1 MSGSTNDKVKT
12 GKDLAEDALKAASQD
27 LDEVANS
34 DQLAETLQHLQA
46 VIERNANELNNL
58 NQKLKEKR
66 SMFKNVFES
75 DATLAKLEEEYT
87 KILDK
92 LKESKARIQAS
103 PEATA
108 LKTQIAEL
116 NEQKKEIEE
125 TLSSHLL
132 NYYQLTGSTSF
143 DTSDGDQWEFVVKA
157 KVKSRK
163 R

>member
-1 MSGSTNDKVKT
+1 MSNKSQKPKT
-12 GKDLAEDALKAASQD
+12 GKDLVNEALDAASQD
-27 LDEVANS
+27 VSDEVATS
-34 DQLAETLQHLQA
+34 DQLAETLMHLQA
-46 VIERNANELNNL
+46 VIERNANELNEL

-66 SMFKNVFES
+66 SMFKNIFES
-75 DATLAKLEEEYT
+75 DANLAELEEEYV

-92 LKESKARIQAS
+92 LKEAKARVQSS
-103 PEATA
+103 PEAMA
-108 LKTQIAEL
+108 LKTQVAEL
-116 NEQKKEIEE
+116 NEQKKEVEE

>member
-1 MSGSTNDKVKT
+1 MSDTNKPKNSSQ
-12 GKDLAEDALKAASQD
+12 LAEEALAVASAD
-27 LDEVANS
+27 VDEVATS

-46 VIERNANELNNL
+46 VIERNANELAQL

-66 SMFKNVFES
+66 LMFKNVIKS
-75 DATLAKLEEEYT
+75 DANLAELEEEYV

-92 LKESKARIQAS
+92 LKEAKARVQSS
-103 PEATA
+103 PEATS

-143 DTSDGDQWEFVVKA
+143 DTSDGDQWEFIVKA
-157 KVKSRK
+157 RVKNRK
-163 R
+163 K